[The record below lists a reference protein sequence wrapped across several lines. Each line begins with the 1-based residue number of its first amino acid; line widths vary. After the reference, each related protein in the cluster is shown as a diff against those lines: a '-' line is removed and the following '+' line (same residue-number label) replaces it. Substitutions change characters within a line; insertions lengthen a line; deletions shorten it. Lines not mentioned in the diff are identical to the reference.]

1 MEFDAPFATG
11 PKLPSPRQSVV
22 LAEDVIQFS
31 PFTDYSLQP
40 GDKVLAPWEP
50 DRQRYGPATVL
61 GVETRE
67 PQRGKGSCSDLPGS
81 RRSQVADEARGES
94 KGASLQLRGLEALRK
109 TTFPPHLQL
118 SPGVADIQIIFFRL

>member
-11 PKLPSPRQSVV
+11 PKLPAPQQSVV
-22 LAEDVIQFS
+22 LGEDVIQFS

-61 GVETRE
+61 GLEARE

-81 RRSQVADEARGES
+81 RRSQAADEARGES
-94 KGASLQLRGLEALRK
+94 KGASLQLRGPRSIKKNHL
-109 TTFPPHLQL
+109 PPSL
-118 SPGVADIQIIFFRL
+118 AA